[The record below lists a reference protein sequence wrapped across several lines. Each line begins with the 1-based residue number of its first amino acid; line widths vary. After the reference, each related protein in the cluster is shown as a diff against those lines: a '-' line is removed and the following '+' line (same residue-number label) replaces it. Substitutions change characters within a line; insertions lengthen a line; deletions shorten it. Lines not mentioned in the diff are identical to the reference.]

1 MRFKFHEKN
10 NHSQYT
16 ILRFKLKNDPN
27 LKA

>member
-1 MRFKFHEKN
+1 MRFKFHEEN
-10 NHSQYT
+10 NHAQYT